1 MKSLLRRN
9 LQLYLR
15 HREQRMTITGLLW
28 ANRRMYA
35 LLATAF
41 GLFAAFL
48 YYAVGAFAAWYIGV
62 AFATLLA
69 RDIGFYRRS
78 VMLWPVLE
86 QVFDWDRI
94 EQLAASA
101 EPKTAGQ

>member
-1 MKSLLRRN
+1 MTPLLRRN
-9 LQLYLR
+9 LRLYLR
-15 HREQRMTITGLLW
+15 HRGQRMTITSLLW

-41 GLFAAFL
+41 GLFAVFL
-48 YYAVGAFAAWYIGV
+48 YYAIGPFAAWYIGV

-78 VMLWPVLE
+78 AMLWPVLE
-86 QVFDWDRI
+86 QVFDWERV

-101 EPKTAGQ
+101 EPDTARQ